1 MRMFT
6 RCLIAMAALVALLF
20 TGGPAQAA
28 GPYTIVTGAGNPTA
42 FALSF
47 QLSGCNQTLLNS
59 PANGTDSRVIDVS
72 ALAGATRTV
81 RYTSVWTGTVA
92 EPVGGV
98 NFIFG
103 AFNSSCA
110 RTQLAAA
117 RAGTQAWSIAIPAG
131 TKWLA
136 VSGDKSVN
144 ISFTI
149 S

>member
-1 MRMFT
+1 MRLLT
-6 RCLIAMAALVALLF
+6 RCLIATAALVPLLF
-20 TGGPAQAA
+20 HGGPAQAA
-28 GPYTIVTGAGNPTA
+28 GPYTIVTGTGNPTA
-42 FALSF
+42 FSLAF
-47 QLSGCNQTLLNS
+47 QLSSCNETLLNS

-81 RYTSVWTGTVA
+81 RFSSVLTGTVA

-98 NFIFG
+98 NFLFG
-103 AFNSSCA
+103 AFNGACS

-131 TKWLA
+131 TKWLS